1 MKKAIV
7 AVLLFVGLFFLGAGF
22 TKADTATQPTPVKST
37 SVLNVPDIISV
48 VTIDDPTVS
57 LANPTVIK
65 MTNYAYRHP
74 EQTMISLTVSAPG
87 TYELRVRC
95 RQTRLPHTWVVYAN
109 NVRLASSILKCE

>member
-7 AVLLFVGLFFLGAGF
+7 AVLLFVGLFFLGTGF

-37 SVLNVPDIISV
+37 SVLNVPDIVSV

-57 LANPTVIK
+57 SSNPVVIK

-74 EQTMISLTVSAPG
+74 EQTVVALTVSAPG

-95 RQTRLPHTWVVYAN
+95 RQTRLTHTWVVYAG
-109 NVRLASSILKCE
+109 NVCLASSLLKC